1 MTCLLQRASNAARKH
16 CGPSASHAPT
26 SVLPVPGCAM
36 TGCRPRLQPCKA
48 STKSALPS
56 SGHANG
62 RQRTC
67 RAPFEA
73 RSPTVD
79 HSEAAIQQLRS
90 RGVHESSTV
99 KREPL
104 SLLLCVSM
112 VRSMRSGL
120 ACGSPRARNPS
131 VDHCALDDGRG
142 DCPGIN
148 TVQECIVIVWGQQWR
163 VGNGMHQEGSTW

>member
-1 MTCLLQRASNAARKH
+1 M
-16 CGPSASHAPT
+16 
-26 SVLPVPGCAM
+26 
-36 TGCRPRLQPCKA
+36 
-48 STKSALPS
+48 
-56 SGHANG
+56 
-62 RQRTC
+62 
-67 RAPFEA
+67 

-112 VRSMRSGL
+112 MRSMRSGL
-120 ACGSPRARNPS
+120 ACGS
-131 VDHCALDDGRG
+131 
-142 DCPGIN
+142 PGIN

-163 VGNGMHQEGSTW
+163 VENGMHQETSTW